1 MYDLRNEKRFLK
13 GHDSLF
19 RYELYKVRKGGR
31 VGMILFL
38 FLIVSCFLS
47 YQSHL
52 IFDDEDEYY
61 YYTYM
66 KQLEYIYHKR
76 CDIKKEPD
84 FPVPFLL
91 RRIINIPVFIS
102 C

>member
-1 MYDLRNEKRFLK
+1 MC
-13 GHDSLF
+13 
-19 RYELYKVRKGGR
+19 
-31 VGMILFL
+31 I
-38 FLIVSCFLS
+38 
-47 YQSHL
+47 
-52 IFDDEDEYY
+52 
-61 YYTYM
+61 TYM

-102 C
+102 SKIVPMQARFLVDEEKLNQTSQRFGQITKRCVLYRGEDSVMENGVEYQNVENYLKHL